1 MSTFTYIR
9 SASAIRAAVNRRK
22 QDIANK
28 SVAHDKDST
37 LSIHD
42 CSIQADDLLTLL
54 RQPIGA
60 HLIYVDWRM
69 LTIRGDFSLATE
81 AIANHCHPGT
91 FYLWLKGHSH
101 DESHAMVK
109 AVGRNP
115 KLRSF
120 TLVGQDAQDIS
131 FWDDNTL
138 VGLVEQAKDLFKV
151 HIESVRAPRRSNE
164 DEISTARQFLSA
176 CLKLKNLTHLQLLPT
191 RQNRTLPSELAAMFS
206 TVPHKLKTLELRVS
220 GNWDFSLL
228 ANSLTE
234 THSLE
239 NLKVQRSGWLLLP
252 VLEKEVAAFGSALEI
267 CTTLKELSMDWHI
280 NEYNIH
286 VSESC
291 HEAHRRVKFL
301 LQVNTKGRI
310 PTADDW
316 MDQVADEDNAS
327 LIYFY
332 LRQNPLLCFPG
343 TSKPGV
349 WQSIVEQ
356 MNGLK
361 RKASVRWNSRMHF
374 MSTKKLALV
383 ASSNFVAGA
392 TVGAVGAV
400 WSASRN
406 CSA

>member
-1 MSTFTYIR
+1 MLTFTSIG
-9 SASAIRAAVNRRK
+9 SASAIRAAVNRHK

-28 SVAHDKDST
+28 KVAHCKDSM
-37 LSIHD
+37 LWIHN
-42 CSIQADDLLTLL
+42 CSIQVDDLLTLI
-54 RQPIGA
+54 RQPTGA
-60 HLIYVDWRM
+60 HLIHVDWRI

-81 AIANHCHPGT
+81 AVANHCHPGT
-91 FYLWLKGHSH
+91 FNLWLKGHSH

-120 TLVGQDAQDIS
+120 TLVGREAQDIS
-131 FWDDNTL
+131 FWDENTL
-138 VGLVEQAKDLFKV
+138 VGLVEQAKDLYKV
-151 HIESVRAPRRSNE
+151 HIESVRAPDHFKE

-191 RQNRTLPSELAAMFS
+191 RQYHTLPSELAAMFS
-206 TVPHKLKTLELRVS
+206 TVPHKLTTLELRVS
-220 GNWDFSLL
+220 GGWDFSLL

-239 NLKVQRSGWLLLP
+239 NLKVKRSDGLVMS
-252 VLEKEVAAFGSALEI
+252 VLEKEIEAFGSALEI
-267 CTTLKELSMDWHI
+267 CTTLKELSMDWR
-280 NEYNIH
+280 IH
-286 VSESC
+286 PNVSKSC
-291 HEAHRRVKFL
+291 HEAHRRINFL
-301 LQVNTKGRI
+301 LRVNTKGRI

-316 MDQVADEDNAS
+316 MDRVADEDNIS

-332 LRQNPLLCFPG
+332 LRQNPLLCFPD
-343 TSKPGV
+343 TSKHGV
-349 WQSIVEQ
+349 WLRIVEQ
-356 MNGLK
+356 VKGVK
-361 RKASVRWNSRMHF
+361 RKASDRWNSRHF

-392 TVGAVGAV
+392 AVGAVGAV
-400 WSASRN
+400 LSASRN